1 MPPAHFPQTVSASEL
16 CQTLSQVPR
25 KFFTFPIFSDF
36 VSNNH
41 FIRRREVTIYKNLVN
56 SVVAAYP
63 KFLSILLFI
72 QKSDSNVIFQIN
84 QKKKWSKY
92 NYYIRYDHFVKVN
105 TAIVR
110 SLFIKIDGSKI
121 YSRSTHPY
129 TFTNQIRSTVKN

>member
-1 MPPAHFPQTVSASEL
+1 
-16 CQTLSQVPR
+16 
-25 KFFTFPIFSDF
+25 
-36 VSNNH
+36 
-41 FIRRREVTIYKNLVN
+41 
-56 SVVAAYP
+56 VVAAYP

-121 YSRSTHPY
+121 YSRSTHLY
-129 TFTNQIRSTVKN
+129 TFTNQIRSTV